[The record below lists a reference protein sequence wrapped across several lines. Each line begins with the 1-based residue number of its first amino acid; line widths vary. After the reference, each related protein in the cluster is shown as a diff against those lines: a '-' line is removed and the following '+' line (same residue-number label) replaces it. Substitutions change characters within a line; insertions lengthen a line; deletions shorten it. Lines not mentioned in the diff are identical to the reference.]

1 VPIVTDSGAEQAY
14 DPRLVTRLTRQS
26 KYSPPVEITAGGK
39 GKDTCQGDSGGA
51 LFFALGPDGGGD
63 NDDGDNGG
71 FSGKYTQIGITS
83 FGCGVRVQR
92 LLRSVHRGEQPLHQ
106 ELIKSAASK

>member
-1 VPIVTDSGAEQAY
+1 MPIVTDSGAEQAY

-83 FGCGVRVQR
+83 YGAGCAAKGVPGVYAEVNNP
-92 LLRSVHRGEQPLHQ
+92 SIRGF
-106 ELIKSAASK
+106 IKSAASE